1 MLYYMGN
8 TAFSVKGCVD
18 NFKDEYFEKVLEGVK
33 DEMFQQEIR
42 NNIENAKEE
51 NTKWVKDQLSELYK
65 IKNKWPVIYREK
77 YSSMLKDVE
86 NKHNEHINRIYKDLH
101 DHLDIGD
108 KMVDDRDK
116 FKRDFDKFIEHMVLG
131 YSDPNFPKHLAELY
145 NLWILNQDLKEFKI
159 IQRMAFD
166 RSIHKGLDGIT
177 LKGTIKNE
185 GFKNNDED
193 IDFKN
198 FLLILVIIVLF
209 LHICSD

>member
-1 MLYYMGN
+1 MGN

-33 DEMFQQEIR
+33 DEMFQQELR
-42 NNIENAKEE
+42 NNIETSKEK
-51 NTKWVKDQLSELYK
+51 NTKWVKDQLFDLYK

-86 NKHNEHINRIYKDLH
+86 NKHNEWMGLIYQDLLG
-101 DHLDIGD
+101 HLQRPGD
-108 KMVDDRDK
+108 KMVNNREK
-116 FKRDFDKFIEHMVLG
+116 FKRNFDKFIEHMVLG

-145 NLWILNQDLKEFKI
+145 NLLILNQDLKEFKI
-159 IQRMAFD
+159 VQRMLFD

-177 LKGTIKNE
+177 KGTIKNVE

-193 IDFKN
+193 IDFKK

>member
-1 MLYYMGN
+1 MGN

-33 DEMFQQEIR
+33 DEMFQQELR
-42 NNIENAKEE
+42 NNIETSKEK
-51 NTKWVKDQLSELYK
+51 NTKWVKDQLFDLYK

-86 NKHNEHINRIYKDLH
+86 NKHNEWMGLIYQDLLG
-101 DHLDIGD
+101 HLQRPGD
-108 KMVDDRDK
+108 KMVNNREK
-116 FKRDFDKFIEHMVLG
+116 FKRNFDKFIEHMVLG

-145 NLWILNQDLKEFKI
+145 NLLILNQDLKEFKI
-159 IQRMAFD
+159 VQRMTFD

-177 LKGTIKNE
+177 KGKMKKVVE
-185 GFKNNDED
+185 EFKNNDED
-193 IDFKN
+193 IDFKK

>member
-1 MLYYMGN
+1 MGN

-33 DEMFQQEIR
+33 DEMFQQELR
-42 NNIENAKEE
+42 NNIETAKEE
-51 NTKWVKDQLSELYK
+51 NTKWVKVQLSDLSK

-77 YSSMLKDVE
+77 YSSMLTDVE
-86 NKHNEHINRIYKDLH
+86 NKHNEHINHIYKDLH

-116 FKRDFDKFIEHMVLG
+116 FKRNFDKFIEGMVLG

-145 NLWILNQDLKEFKI
+145 NLWILDKEIEKFGI
-159 IQRMAFD
+159 VQRMSFD

-177 LKGTIKNE
+177 KGTIKNVE

>member
-1 MLYYMGN
+1 MGN

-77 YSSMLKDVE
+77 YSSMLKNVE
-86 NKHNEHINRIYKDLH
+86 DKHNEHINHIYRDLH

-108 KMVDDRDK
+108 KMVDRRDK
-116 FKRDFDKFIEHMVLG
+116 FKRIFDKFIEGIVLG

-159 IQRMAFD
+159 IQKMAFD

-177 LKGTIKNE
+177 KGTIKNVE

>member
-1 MLYYMGN
+1 MGN

-33 DEMFQQEIR
+33 DEMFQQELR
-42 NNIENAKEE
+42 NNIETSKEK
-51 NTKWVKDQLSELYK
+51 NTKWVKDQLFDLYK

-77 YSSMLKDVE
+77 YSSMLKNVE
-86 NKHNEHINRIYKDLH
+86 DKHNENINHIYKDLH

-108 KMVDDRDK
+108 KMVDRRDK
-116 FKRDFDKFIEHMVLG
+116 FKRNFDKFIEGMVLG

-145 NLWILNQDLKEFKI
+145 NLLILNQDLKEFKI
-159 IQRMAFD
+159 VQRMTFD

-177 LKGTIKNE
+177 KGKMKNNE

-193 IDFKN
+193 IDFKK